1 MGRSITVRAVLR
13 VSVIDGFED
22 LRTSI
27 GGVEVD
33 PTSIEL
39 VDVKEFGGGQG
50 RMPIKK
56 VMAGLGAELQS
67 NLTFIGPY
75 DHVESAD

>member
-1 MGRSITVRAVLR
+1 MGRSITVTAVLR

-22 LRTSI
+22 LRTCI
-27 GGVEVD
+27 GGVEID
-33 PTSIEL
+33 PESIKL
-39 VDVKEFGGGQG
+39 VDIKEFGSGQG

-67 NLTFIGPY
+67 HLTFIGPY
-75 DHVESAD
+75 DHIESAD

>member
-13 VSVIDGFED
+13 VMVIDGFED
-22 LRTSI
+22 LRTCISN
-27 GGVEVD
+27 VEVD
-33 PTSIEL
+33 PASIEL
-39 VDVKEFGGGQG
+39 VEVKEFGSGQG

-67 NLTFIGPY
+67 HLTFIGPY